1 MHLHAFIFIFMN
13 ACIFMHSS
21 HEDADECVRSKEM
34 RSNEMNA
41 RIFMPSRKILPCG
54 QKTCIHL
61 SCLLT
66 SPNTRRHHEIDVC
79 KQS

>member
-21 HEDADECVRSKEM
+21 HEDADECMRSKEM

-41 RIFMPSRKILPCG
+41 RIFMYSSHEDAC
-54 QKTCIHL
+54 KTDEDEDEYMH
-61 SCLLT
+61 
-66 SPNTRRHHEIDVC
+66 RHV
-79 KQS
+79 